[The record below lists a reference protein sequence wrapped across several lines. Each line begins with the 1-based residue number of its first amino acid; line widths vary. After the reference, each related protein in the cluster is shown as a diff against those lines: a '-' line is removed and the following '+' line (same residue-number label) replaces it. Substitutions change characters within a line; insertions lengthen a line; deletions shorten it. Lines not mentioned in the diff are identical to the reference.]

1 MNKSAFAV
9 SMLVIMLIQA
19 FSASLLVLPESEN
32 FDGEFE
38 STPMLSSGNNSS
50 SSCGYDTSLAQIY
63 AYSNSL
69 MFDIG
74 ESFNGSISTYC
85 AMLNE
90 SMMINWDI
98 ENVDT
103 NTTLDSGSFN
113 WTAMFTYDFH
123 NVTSTSLQTAP
134 EGNYTFNADFSWYNN
149 TSMTWEQLGSDTDSF
164 MVYNHSNLGGN
175 GSGNGSSGC
184 GQDVSFSTVSGYS
197 LTYMYN
203 PGTNFTGS
211 ISSYCLVT
219 NETYMLDWSI
229 VDADN
234 NNTTIDSANITWS
247 ASSIYEINNVSSTS
261 LSNVGEGN
269 YSFNVELSW
278 YNSSSMTFEVVD
290 SDIDSF
296 IVYNLSSGGGSG
308 TGTCGDDPFY
318 SSVYAFTD
326 YYFYGMDETLN
337 ATISTY
343 CGLVNESLMVSW
355 EIFNTDSNTSM
366 DSGNHTWTAT
376 QHDLNITFSNI
387 SMMGW
392 AEGNYSFDVTFEWY
406 NNSSMMYELLD
417 SDQDTFGIMNMTNG
431 GGSGGCGNDA
441 FFATVFTYADALY
454 YGMDETFNGTIY
466 TYCGLINE
474 SLMVTWEIMNLDSN
488 TSMDSGNYTWTAT
501 QADANI
507 SISNISMVGWAE
519 GNYSFDVTFEWYN
532 STSMMYEV
540 LDSDYDTFGI
550 FNMTI
555 PPTPTGCGE
564 DTHYSSVFTYVDSYF
579 YDLDSSLNAFIM
591 TNCAILNETMILDW
605 QIVNTDT
612 NSTMDSGMFNWTAM
626 QTYEQHNLTSISLQ
640 GFPEG
645 NYTFFVTFEWYNSS
659 SMAQEVLD
667 SDSDAFTIYN
677 MSSGGNHS
685 SDCGTNL
692 SYTNAQFFGNIYNL
706 TAGDVLN
713 FDIYFTCLVP
723 GVNFMAEY
731 DLTSSGV
738 SVDSGNY
745 TWNATNLTETLEVST
760 PSLSAGSYSLY
771 LDMMYYDEMMMMW
784 VSLGNTT
791 YNFTVADAVAPSDD
805 NDGDGFNNTYEQS
818 CNSDPADN
826 MSYPI
831 DTDGDGLCDYVD
843 SDDDNDGVEDSNDAF
858 PLDSAE
864 AYDFDLDGIGDNQD
878 TDDDNDGVDDV
889 DDAFPFDASESAD
902 ADGDGVGDNSDP
914 CVGVV
919 DCAGVCNGGAVIDEC
934 GICGGDGSSCAGN
947 NTGNGTGGET
957 GNQTGGETGNET
969 GNETGGETGNETG
982 GETGNET
989 GGETG
994 NETGGETGTNVLPNC
1009 EFYVYIDT
1017 EIAGS
1022 PAELE
1027 GLASFEAPMSGDT
1040 SVSLIPGTYKL
1051 SLLCTDADGDMLT
1064 MTISDGENTR
1074 TATQYDGEFY
1084 VDKVFEVEEEDDFT
1098 EVLTFN
1104 WDDGT
1109 TSGEVTITFTTEIV
1123 EDDDEDDGS
1132 GLPSIGFIGTL
1143 VAVAIGAAFASRR
1156 EE

>member
-1 MNKSAFAV
+1 MN
-9 SMLVIMLIQA
+9 
-19 FSASLLVLPESEN
+19 
-32 FDGEFE
+32 
-38 STPMLSSGNNSS
+38 
-50 SSCGYDTSLAQIY
+50 
-63 AYSNSL
+63 
-69 MFDIG
+69 
-74 ESFNGSISTYC
+74 
-85 AMLNE
+85 
-90 SMMINWDI
+90 
-98 ENVDT
+98 
-103 NTTLDSGSFN
+103 
-113 WTAMFTYDFH
+113 
-123 NVTSTSLQTAP
+123 
-134 EGNYTFNADFSWYNN
+134 
-149 TSMTWEQLGSDTDSF
+149 MT
-164 MVYNHSNLGGN
+164 
-175 GSGNGSSGC
+175 
-184 GQDVSFSTVSGYS
+184 
-197 LTYMYN
+197 
-203 PGTNFTGS
+203 
-211 ISSYCLVT
+211 
-219 NETYMLDWSI
+219 
-229 VDADN
+229 
-234 NNTTIDSANITWS
+234 
-247 ASSIYEINNVSSTS
+247 
-261 LSNVGEGN
+261 
-269 YSFNVELSW
+269 
-278 YNSSSMTFEVVD
+278 
-290 SDIDSF
+290 
-296 IVYNLSSGGGSG
+296 SGGGS
-308 TGTCGDDPFY
+308 
-318 SSVYAFTD
+318 
-326 YYFYGMDETLN
+326 
-337 ATISTY
+337 
-343 CGLVNESLMVSW
+343 
-355 EIFNTDSNTSM
+355 
-366 DSGNHTWTAT
+366 
-376 QHDLNITFSNI
+376 
-387 SMMGW
+387 
-392 AEGNYSFDVTFEWY
+392 
-406 NNSSMMYELLD
+406 
-417 SDQDTFGIMNMTNG
+417 
-431 GGSGGCGNDA
+431 GGSGGCGDDTDYS
-441 FFATVFTYADALY
+441 TVF
-454 YGMDETFNGTIY
+454 
-466 TYCGLINE
+466 
-474 SLMVTWEIMNLDSN
+474 S
-488 TSMDSGNYTWTAT
+488 
-501 QADANI
+501 
-507 SISNISMVGWAE
+507 
-519 GNYSFDVTFEWYN
+519 
-532 STSMMYEV
+532 
-540 LDSDYDTFGI
+540 
-550 FNMTI
+550 
-555 PPTPTGCGE
+555 
-564 DTHYSSVFTYVDSYF
+564 YVDSNS
-579 YDLDSSLNAFIM
+579 YDLDSSLNAFII

-626 QTYEQHNLTSISLQ
+626 QTYEQHNLTNISLQ
-640 GFPEG
+640 GWSEG
-645 NYTFFVTFEWYNSS
+645 NYSFTVSFEWYNSS
-659 SMAQEVLD
+659 SMTQEVLD

-685 SDCGTNL
+685 SDCGTNI

-706 TAGDVLN
+706 TAGDALD

-723 GVNFMAEY
+723 GVNFIAEY

-738 SVDSGNY
+738 SVYSGNY

-760 PSLSAGSYSLY
+760 PSLAAGVYSLY
-771 LDMMYYDEMMMMW
+771 IDMMYYDETMMMW
-784 VSLGNTT
+784 VSPGNTT
-791 YNFTVADAVAPSDD
+791 YNFTVADAVSPSND

-843 SDDDNDGVEDSNDAF
+843 SDDDNDGVEDTNDAF

-902 ADGDGVGDNSDP
+902 ADGDGVGDNSDT

-969 GNETGGETGNETG
+969 GGETGN
-982 GETGNET
+982 ETGNET

-1027 GLASFEAPMSGDT
+1027 GLASFEAPMSGET

-1109 TSGEVTITFTTEIV
+1109 TSGEVTITFTTEII
-1123 EDDDEDDGS
+1123 EGDDEDDGS
-1132 GLPSIGFIGTL
+1132 GLPSIGFAGTL

>member
-1 MNKSAFAV
+1 M
-9 SMLVIMLIQA
+9 
-19 FSASLLVLPESEN
+19 
-32 FDGEFE
+32 
-38 STPMLSSGNNSS
+38 
-50 SSCGYDTSLAQIY
+50 
-63 AYSNSL
+63 
-69 MFDIG
+69 
-74 ESFNGSISTYC
+74 
-85 AMLNE
+85 
-90 SMMINWDI
+90 
-98 ENVDT
+98 T
-103 NTTLDSGSFN
+103 N
-113 WTAMFTYDFH
+113 
-123 NVTSTSLQTAP
+123 
-134 EGNYTFNADFSWYNN
+134 
-149 TSMTWEQLGSDTDSF
+149 
-164 MVYNHSNLGGN
+164 
-175 GSGNGSSGC
+175 
-184 GQDVSFSTVSGYS
+184 
-197 LTYMYN
+197 
-203 PGTNFTGS
+203 
-211 ISSYCLVT
+211 
-219 NETYMLDWSI
+219 
-229 VDADN
+229 
-234 NNTTIDSANITWS
+234 
-247 ASSIYEINNVSSTS
+247 
-261 LSNVGEGN
+261 
-269 YSFNVELSW
+269 
-278 YNSSSMTFEVVD
+278 
-290 SDIDSF
+290 
-296 IVYNLSSGGGSG
+296 GGGSG
-308 TGTCGDDPFY
+308 TGNCGDDPFY

-337 ATISTY
+337 ATVSTY

-417 SDQDTFGIMNMTNG
+417 SYQDTFGIMNMTNG

-507 SISNISMVGWAE
+507 TISNISMVGWAE

-555 PPTPTGCGE
+555 PPTPSGCGE

-640 GFPEG
+640 GFSEG

-659 SMAQEVLD
+659 SMTQEVLD

-692 SYTNAQFFGNIYNL
+692 SYTNAQFFGNIYTL

-723 GVNFMAEY
+723 GVTFMAEY

-771 LDMMYYDEMMMMW
+771 LDMMYYDETMMMW
-784 VSLGNTT
+784 VSPGNTT
-791 YNFTVADAVAPSDD
+791 YNFTVADAVVPSDD

-889 DDAFPFDASESAD
+889 DDTFPLDASESAD

-919 DCAGVCNGGAVIDEC
+919 DCAGVCNGGTVIDEC

-957 GNQTGGETGNET
+957 GNQTGGET

-1027 GLASFEAPMSGDT
+1027 GLASFEAPMSGET

-1132 GLPSIGFIGTL
+1132 GLPSIGFVGTL